1 VFTELY
7 RRLIDPF
14 KRSIRNKL
22 ILTMTLVA
30 VLPVIVMTA
39 VAAENARSSMEAEIM
54 DTNRV
59 NMNWA
64 SVYLAEQFTR
74 MNNIIYSIQISDEL
88 HQYLALNREAPAATR
103 FDEQKAV
110 FNMLNSVYYSAGNY
124 VFGVELYLKEQD
136 TLFTFNS
143 MESRIKTV
151 ADIPEGYFELF
162 AEHKDFT
169 IMNDPKDPQKFH
181 MTRSM
186 NRFEDQAQIGA
197 ISLEIKWAEFNQTL
211 ELLDSRGDYTA
222 YIGDS
227 LGHPVYQP
235 NSSIQP
241 SDEALKQLSETKD
254 NAGFI
259 RTAQEYIFYHD
270 IESTGLRVIKIVPDH
285 VINESALETM
295 KYGLVVGGVATV
307 VSVALAALV
316 AWRTTKPI
324 VKLANSMKGI
334 QLIKD
339 RKVERS
345 GRVDEIGLLEKN
357 LHGMASRIREHI
369 RDNYLMNLEK
379 RTAELKALQSQIHPH
394 FLQNTLQMIGGMVYS
409 QKPADSYKVIRAL
422 SEMFRYIVRAP
433 DGLVS
438 LQSELDQLEHYMLI
452 QKQRFASRL
461 EYKLEMKG
469 ELRECYI
476 PKLSLQ
482 PLVENAF
489 LHGLEKK
496 PGEWKL
502 NIEVF
507 CDPQQGRVTIQIC
520 DNGMGM
526 EPDRLEEMQSKLERI
541 TRHTDRVWSSG
552 TSIGLLN
559 AASRM
564 VMHFG
569 PDYGMRMES
578 KLGQGTKVIVTI
590 PAQLEVNPY
599 E

>member
-1 VFTELY
+1 MFTECY
-7 RRLIDPF
+7 RKLTDPF

-22 ILTMTLVA
+22 ILTMTLLA
-30 VLPVIVMTA
+30 VLPVIAMTA
-39 VAAENARSSMEAEIM
+39 MAAENTRSSMEEEIM
-54 DTNRV
+54 ETNRA

-64 SVYLAEQFTR
+64 SIYLGEQFAR

-88 HQYLALNREAPAATR
+88 HQYLALNQEAPAASR

-124 VFGVELYLKEQD
+124 VFGVELYLKELD

-143 MESRIKTV
+143 MDSRIKAV
-151 ADIPEGYFELF
+151 SEIPEGYHELF
-162 AEHKDFT
+162 AQHKDFT
-169 IMNDPKDPQKFH
+169 IINDPDDPQKFH

-197 ISLEIKWAEFNQTL
+197 ISLEVKWAEFNQTL
-211 ELLDSRGDYTA
+211 ELLDSRGDYA
-222 YIGDS
+222 VYIADS
-227 LGHPVYQP
+227 AGSPVYQP
-235 NSSIQP
+235 NQEIQP
-241 SDEALKQLSETKD
+241 SAEALEKLASTKESS
-254 NAGFI
+254 GFI
-259 RTAQEYIFYHD
+259 RTPKEYVFFHS
-270 IESTGLRVIKIVPDH
+270 IEPSGLRVIKIVPAH
-285 VINESALETM
+285 VVNESALDTM
-295 KYGLVVGGVATV
+295 KYGLVVGGLATV
-307 VSVALAALV
+307 ISVGLAVLV
-316 AWRTTKPI
+316 AWRTSKPI
-324 VKLANSMKGI
+324 VRLANSMKGI
-334 QLIKD
+334 QLIKG
-339 RKVERS
+339 REVVRS

-379 RTAELKALQSQIHPH
+379 QTAELKALQSQIHPH

-433 DGLVS
+433 DGLVP

-452 QKQRFASRL
+452 QKQRFAGRL
-461 EYKLEMKG
+461 EYTLEITG

-482 PLVENAF
+482 PIVENAF

-496 PGEWKL
+496 QGEWKL
-502 NIEVF
+502 GIEVV
-507 CDPQQGRVTIQIC
+507 CESKDVTIRIH
-520 DNGMGM
+520 DNGVGM
-526 EPDRLEEMQSKLERI
+526 DVEKLAEMQSRLERL
-541 TRHTDRVWSSG
+541 TWEADRVWSSG
-552 TSIGLLN
+552 TSIGLVN

-569 PDYGMRMES
+569 PEYGMSMES
-578 KLGQGTKVIVTI
+578 EYGQGTSVTVRI
-590 PAQLEVNPY
+590 PCNTGGEAL
-599 E
+599 

>member
-1 VFTELY
+1 MFNEFY

-30 VLPVIVMTA
+30 VLPVIVITA
-39 VAAENARSSMEAEIM
+39 VAAENARSSMEAEVM

-88 HQYLALNREAPAATR
+88 HQYLALGQEAPASSR

-151 ADIPEGYFELF
+151 ADIPQGYHKLF
-162 AEHKDFT
+162 TEHKDFT
-169 IMNDPKDPQKFH
+169 IINDPVDPQKFH

-227 LGHPVYQP
+227 SGHPVYQP

-241 SDEALKQLSETKD
+241 SDEALKQLSETKN

-316 AWRTTKPI
+316 AWRTSKPI
-324 VKLANSMKGI
+324 VRLANSMKGI

-379 RTAELKALQSQIHPH
+379 QTAELKALQSQIHPH

-433 DGLVS
+433 DGLVP

-452 QKQRFASRL
+452 QKQRFATRL
-461 EYKLEMKG
+461 EYKLEITG
-469 ELRECYI
+469 ELRACYI

-482 PLVENAF
+482 PIVENAF

-502 NIEVF
+502 GIEVL

-526 EPDRLEEMQSKLERI
+526 EPDRLVEMQSKLERI
-541 TRHTDRVWSSG
+541 TRYTDRVWNSG

-590 PAQLEVNPY
+590 PCTTGGEPL
-599 E
+599 

>member
-1 VFTELY
+1 MFNEFY

-30 VLPVIVMTA
+30 VLPVIVITA
-39 VAAENARSSMEAEIM
+39 VAAENTRSSMEAEIM

-88 HQYLALNREAPAATR
+88 HQYLALGQEAPASSR

-151 ADIPEGYFELF
+151 QDVPEGYDKLF
-162 AEHKDFT
+162 TEHKDFT
-169 IMNDPKDPQKFH
+169 IITDPIDSAKFH

-211 ELLDSRGDYTA
+211 ELLDSRGEYTA

-241 SDEALKQLSETKD
+241 SDEALKQLSETKN

-307 VSVALAALV
+307 MSVALAALV
-316 AWRTTKPI
+316 AWRTSKPI

-379 RTAELKALQSQIHPH
+379 QTAELKALQSQIHPH

-433 DGLVS
+433 DGLVP

-452 QKQRFASRL
+452 QKQRFATRL
-461 EYKLEMKG
+461 EYKLEITG
-469 ELRECYI
+469 ELRACYI

-496 PGEWKL
+496 PGEWRL
-502 NIEVF
+502 GIEVVS
-507 CDPQQGRVTIQIC
+507 DLQQGWVTIQIC

-526 EPDRLEEMQSKLERI
+526 EPDRLAEMQSKLERI

-552 TSIGLLN
+552 NSIGLLN

-590 PAQLEVNPY
+590 PCTTGGESL
-599 E
+599 

>member
-1 VFTELY
+1 MFNEFY

-14 KRSIRNKL
+14 KRGIRNKL

-30 VLPVIVMTA
+30 VLPVIVITA
-39 VAAENARSSMEAEIM
+39 VVAENTRSSMEAEIV

-88 HQYLALNREAPAATR
+88 HQYMALTREAPASSR

-151 ADIPEGYFELF
+151 QDVPEGYDKLF
-162 AEHKDFT
+162 TERKDFT
-169 IMNDPKDPQKFH
+169 IINDPIDPAKFH

-241 SDEALKQLSETKD
+241 SDEALKRLSETKN

-295 KYGLVVGGVATV
+295 KYGLAVGGGGGNGIGCSGGTGG
-307 VSVALAALV
+307 
-316 AWRTTKPI
+316 
-324 VKLANSMKGI
+324 LAN
-334 QLIKD
+334 L
-339 RKVERS
+339 
-345 GRVDEIGLLEKN
+345 
-357 LHGMASRIREHI
+357 
-369 RDNYLMNLEK
+369 
-379 RTAELKALQSQIHPH
+379 
-394 FLQNTLQMIGGMVYS
+394 
-409 QKPADSYKVIRAL
+409 
-422 SEMFRYIVRAP
+422 
-433 DGLVS
+433 
-438 LQSELDQLEHYMLI
+438 
-452 QKQRFASRL
+452 
-461 EYKLEMKG
+461 
-469 ELRECYI
+469 
-476 PKLSLQ
+476 
-482 PLVENAF
+482 
-489 LHGLEKK
+489 
-496 PGEWKL
+496 
-502 NIEVF
+502 
-507 CDPQQGRVTIQIC
+507 
-520 DNGMGM
+520 
-526 EPDRLEEMQSKLERI
+526 
-541 TRHTDRVWSSG
+541 
-552 TSIGLLN
+552 
-559 AASRM
+559 
-564 VMHFG
+564 
-569 PDYGMRMES
+569 
-578 KLGQGTKVIVTI
+578 
-590 PAQLEVNPY
+590 
-599 E
+599 

>member
-1 VFTELY
+1 VFKELY
-7 RRLIDPF
+7 RRLTDPF

-30 VLPVIVMTA
+30 VLPVIVITA
-39 VAAENARSSMEAEIM
+39 VAAENARSSMEAEIK

-64 SVYLAEQFTR
+64 SVYLGEQFTR

-88 HQYLALNREAPAATR
+88 HQYLALTQEAPASSR

-143 MESRIKTV
+143 MDYRIQRVT
-151 ADIPEGYFELF
+151 DIPEGYQELF
-162 AEHKDFT
+162 AEHRDFT
-169 IMNDPKDPQKFH
+169 IRNDPKDSSKFH

-211 ELLDSRGDYTA
+211 ELLDSRGDYTV
-222 YIGDS
+222 YIGDN
-227 LGHPVYQP
+227 LGHPIYQP
-235 NSSIQP
+235 NPSIQP
-241 SDEALKQLSETKD
+241 SDEALKLLAETKH

-259 RTAQEYIFYHD
+259 RTAKEYIFYHD
-270 IESTGLRVIKIVPDH
+270 IEPSGLRVIKIVPDH

-295 KYGLVVGGVATV
+295 KYGLVVGGMAAV

-316 AWRTTKPI
+316 AWRTSKPI
-324 VKLANSMKGI
+324 VRLANAMKGI

-369 RDNYLMNLEK
+369 RDNYMMNLEK
-379 RTAELKALQSQIHPH
+379 QTAELKALQSQIHPH

-433 DGLVS
+433 DGLVP

-461 EYKLEMKG
+461 EYKLEIHG
-469 ELRECYI
+469 EIRDCYI

-482 PLVENAF
+482 PIVENAF
-489 LHGLEKK
+489 LHGLENK

-502 NIEVF
+502 GIEVYA
-507 CDPQQGRVTIQIC
+507 DPKGIVTIQIC
-520 DNGMGM
+520 DNGVGI
-526 EPDRLEEMQSKLERI
+526 EPEKLTEMQSRLERI
-541 TRHTDRVWSSG
+541 KRQTDRVWSSG

-569 PDYGMRMES
+569 TDYGIRMES
-578 KLGQGTKVIVTI
+578 EYGQGTRVIVRI
-590 PAQLEVNPY
+590 PNTTGGDSL
-599 E
+599 

>member
-1 VFTELY
+1 MFNEFY

-30 VLPVIVMTA
+30 VLPVIVITA
-39 VAAENARSSMEAEIM
+39 VAAENARSSMEAEVM

-88 HQYLALNREAPAATR
+88 HQYLALGQEAPASSR

-151 ADIPEGYFELF
+151 ADIPQGYHKLF
-162 AEHKDFT
+162 TEHKDFT
-169 IMNDPKDPQKFH
+169 IINDPVDPQKFH

-211 ELLDSRGDYTA
+211 ELLDSRGDYNA

-227 LGHPVYQP
+227 SGHPVYQP

-241 SDEALKQLSETKD
+241 SDEALKQLSETKN

-316 AWRTTKPI
+316 AWRTSKPI
-324 VKLANSMKGI
+324 VRLANSMKGI

-379 RTAELKALQSQIHPH
+379 QTAELKALQSQIHPH

-433 DGLVS
+433 DGLVP

-452 QKQRFASRL
+452 QKQRFATRL
-461 EYKLEMKG
+461 EYKLEITG

-482 PLVENAF
+482 PIVENAF

-502 NIEVF
+502 GIEVL

-526 EPDRLEEMQSKLERI
+526 EPDRLVEMQSKLERI
-541 TRHTDRVWSSG
+541 TRYTDRVWNSG

-590 PAQLEVNPY
+590 PCTTGGEPL
-599 E
+599 

>member
-1 VFTELY
+1 MFREFY

-22 ILTMTLVA
+22 ILTMTFVA

-59 NMNWA
+59 NINWA
-64 SVYLAEQFTR
+64 SAYLAEQFAR

-88 HQYLALNREAPAATR
+88 HQYLALTQEAPASIR

-124 VFGVELYLKEQD
+124 VFGVELYLKEQE

-143 MESRIKTV
+143 MESRIKAV
-151 ADIPEGYFELF
+151 NDIPEGYHELF
-162 AEHKDFT
+162 TQRKDFT
-169 IMNDPKDPQKFH
+169 IINDPKDPSKFH

-186 NRFEDQAQIGA
+186 NRFEDQAQVGA

-211 ELLDSRGDYTA
+211 ELLDSRGDYTV
-222 YIGDS
+222 YIGDHS
-227 LGHPVYQP
+227 GRPVYQL
-235 NSSIQP
+235 NASIQP
-241 SDEALKQLSETKD
+241 SNEALMQLTDTKD
-254 NAGFI
+254 HTGLI
-259 RTAQEYIFYHD
+259 RTANEYVFYHD
-270 IESTGLRVIKIVPDH
+270 IEDTGLRVVKIVPNH
-285 VINESALETM
+285 VINESAMETM

-316 AWRTTKPI
+316 AWRTSKPI
-324 VKLANSMKGI
+324 VRLANSMKGI

-369 RDNYLMNLEK
+369 RDNYMMNLEK
-379 RTAELKALQSQIHPH
+379 QTAELKALQSQIHPH

-433 DGLVS
+433 DGLVP

-461 EYKLEMKG
+461 EYKLEIVG
-469 ELRECYI
+469 EIGDGYI

-482 PLVENAF
+482 PIVENAF
-489 LHGLEKK
+489 LHGLENK
-496 PGEWKL
+496 PGEWRL
-502 NIEVF
+502 GIEVTA
-507 CDPQQGRVTIQIC
+507 DPELGLLTIQIC

-526 EPDRLEEMQSKLERI
+526 EPEKLVEMQSKLERI
-541 TRHTDRVWSSG
+541 TRHTDRIWSSG

-559 AASRM
+559 AASRI

-569 PDYGMRMES
+569 PDYGMRIES
-578 KLGQGTKVIVTI
+578 KLGQGTKVIVCI
-590 PAQLEVNPY
+590 PCTTGGESF
-599 E
+599 

>member
-1 VFTELY
+1 MFNEFY

-30 VLPVIVMTA
+30 VLPVIVITA
-39 VAAENARSSMEAEIM
+39 VAAENARSSMEAEVM

-88 HQYLALNREAPAATR
+88 HQYLALGQEAPASSR

-151 ADIPEGYFELF
+151 ADIPQGYHKLF
-162 AEHKDFT
+162 TEHKDFT
-169 IMNDPKDPQKFH
+169 IINDPVDPQKFH

-227 LGHPVYQP
+227 SGHPVYQP

-316 AWRTTKPI
+316 AWRTSKPI
-324 VKLANSMKGI
+324 VRLANSMKGI

-379 RTAELKALQSQIHPH
+379 QTAELKALQSQIHPH

-433 DGLVS
+433 DGLVP

-452 QKQRFASRL
+452 QKQRFATRL
-461 EYKLEMKG
+461 EYKLEITG

-482 PLVENAF
+482 PIVENAF

-502 NIEVF
+502 GIEVL

-526 EPDRLEEMQSKLERI
+526 EPDRLAEMQSKLERI
-541 TRHTDRVWSSG
+541 TRYTDRVWNSG

-590 PAQLEVNPY
+590 PCTTGGEPL
-599 E
+599 

>member
-1 VFTELY
+1 MFTECY
-7 RRLIDPF
+7 RKLTDPF

-22 ILTMTLVA
+22 ILTMTLLA
-30 VLPVIVMTA
+30 VLPVIAMTA
-39 VAAENARSSMEAEIM
+39 MAAENTRSSMEEEIM
-54 DTNRV
+54 ETNRA

-64 SVYLAEQFTR
+64 SIYLGEQFAR

-88 HQYLALNREAPAATR
+88 HQYLALNQEAPAASR
-103 FDEQKAV
+103 FDEQKAM

-124 VFGVELYLKEQD
+124 VFGVELYLKELD

-143 MESRIKTV
+143 MDSRIKTV
-151 ADIPEGYFELF
+151 SEIPEGYHELF
-162 AEHKDFT
+162 AQHKDFT
-169 IMNDPKDPQKFH
+169 IINDPDDPQKFH

-197 ISLEIKWAEFNQTL
+197 ISLEVKWAEFNQTL
-211 ELLDSRGDYTA
+211 ELLNSRGA
-222 YIGDS
+222 YAVYIADS
-227 LGHPVYQP
+227 AGNPVYQP
-235 NSSIQP
+235 NQNIQP
-241 SDEALKQLSETKD
+241 SAEALAQLAGAKESS
-254 NAGFI
+254 GFI
-259 RTAQEYIFYHD
+259 RTAKEYVFYHSID
-270 IESTGLRVIKIVPDH
+270 PSGLRVIKIVPAH

-295 KYGLVVGGVATV
+295 KYGLVVGGLATV
-307 VSVALAALV
+307 ISVGIAALV
-316 AWRTTKPI
+316 AWRTSKPI
-324 VKLANSMKGI
+324 VRLANSMKGI

-339 RKVERS
+339 REVVRS

-357 LHGMASRIREHI
+357 LHGMSSRIREHI

-379 RTAELKALQSQIHPH
+379 QTAELKALQSQIHPH

-433 DGLVS
+433 DGLVP

-452 QKQRFASRL
+452 QKQRFGGKL
-461 EYKLEMKG
+461 EYTLEITG
-469 ELRECYI
+469 ELRACYI

-482 PLVENAF
+482 PIVENAF

-502 NIEVF
+502 GIEVV
-507 CDPQQGRVTIQIC
+507 CEPKEVTIRIR
-520 DNGMGM
+520 DNGVGM
-526 EPDRLEEMQSKLERI
+526 DAEKLAEMQSRLERL
-541 TRHTDRVWSSG
+541 TWEADRVWSSG
-552 TSIGLLN
+552 TSIGLVN

-569 PDYGMRMES
+569 PEYGMSMES
-578 KLGQGTKVIVTI
+578 EYGQGTSVTVRI
-590 PAQLEVNPY
+590 PCNTGGEAL
-599 E
+599 

>member
-1 VFTELY
+1 MFNEFY

-30 VLPVIVMTA
+30 VLPVIVITA
-39 VAAENARSSMEAEIM
+39 VAAENARSSMEAEVM

-88 HQYLALNREAPAATR
+88 HQYLALGQEAPASSR

-151 ADIPEGYFELF
+151 ADIPQGYHKLF

-169 IMNDPKDPQKFH
+169 IINDPIDPQKFH

-211 ELLDSRGDYTA
+211 ELLDSRGAYTA

-227 LGHPVYQP
+227 SGHPVYQP

-241 SDEALKQLSETKD
+241 SDEALKQLSETKN

-316 AWRTTKPI
+316 AWRTSKPI
-324 VKLANSMKGI
+324 VRLANSMKGI

-379 RTAELKALQSQIHPH
+379 QTAELKALQSQIHPH

-433 DGLVS
+433 DGLVP

-452 QKQRFASRL
+452 QKQRFATRL
-461 EYKLEMKG
+461 EYKLEITG

-482 PLVENAF
+482 PIVENAF

-502 NIEVF
+502 GIEVL

-526 EPDRLEEMQSKLERI
+526 EPDRLVEMQSKLERI
-541 TRHTDRVWSSG
+541 TRYTDRVWNSG

-590 PAQLEVNPY
+590 PCTTGGEPL
-599 E
+599 

>member
-1 VFTELY
+1 MFNEFC

-88 HQYLALNREAPAATR
+88 HQYLALTREAPASSR

-151 ADIPEGYFELF
+151 ADIPQGYHKLF

-169 IMNDPKDPQKFH
+169 IINDPIDSQKFH

-227 LGHPVYQP
+227 SGHPVYQP

-241 SDEALKQLSETKD
+241 SDEALKQLSETKN

-316 AWRTTKPI
+316 AWRTSKPI

-379 RTAELKALQSQIHPH
+379 QTAELKALQSQIHPH

-433 DGLVS
+433 DGLVP

-461 EYKLEMKG
+461 EYKLEITG
-469 ELRECYI
+469 ELRACYI

-482 PLVENAF
+482 PIVENAF

-502 NIEVF
+502 GIEVL

-526 EPDRLEEMQSKLERI
+526 EPDRLAEMQSKLERI

-590 PAQLEVNPY
+590 PCTIGGESL
-599 E
+599 

>member
-1 VFTELY
+1 MFTECY
-7 RRLIDPF
+7 RKLTDPF

-22 ILTMTLVA
+22 ILTMTLLA
-30 VLPVIVMTA
+30 VLPVIAMTA
-39 VAAENARSSMEAEIM
+39 MAAENTRSSMEEEIM
-54 DTNRV
+54 ETNRA

-64 SVYLAEQFTR
+64 SIYLGEQFAR

-88 HQYLALNREAPAATR
+88 HQYLALNQEAPAASR

-124 VFGVELYLKEQD
+124 VFGVELYLKELD

-143 MESRIKTV
+143 MDSRIKAV
-151 ADIPEGYFELF
+151 SEIPEGYHELF
-162 AEHKDFT
+162 AQHKDFT
-169 IMNDPKDPQKFH
+169 IINDPDDPQKFH

-197 ISLEIKWAEFNQTL
+197 ISLEVKWAEFNQTL
-211 ELLDSRGDYTA
+211 ELLNSRGEYA
-222 YIGDS
+222 VYIADS
-227 LGHPVYQP
+227 AGSPVYQP
-235 NSSIQP
+235 NQEIQP
-241 SDEALKQLSETKD
+241 SAEALEKLAGTKESS
-254 NAGFI
+254 GFI
-259 RTAQEYIFYHD
+259 RTPKEYVFFHS
-270 IESTGLRVIKIVPDH
+270 IEPSGLRVIKIVPAH
-285 VINESALETM
+285 VVNESALDTM
-295 KYGLVVGGVATV
+295 KYGLFVGGLATV
-307 VSVALAALV
+307 ISVGLAALM
-316 AWRTTKPI
+316 AWRTSKPI
-324 VKLANSMKGI
+324 VRLANSMKGI

-339 RKVERS
+339 REVVRS

-379 RTAELKALQSQIHPH
+379 QTAELKALQSQIHPH

-433 DGLVS
+433 DGLVP

-452 QKQRFASRL
+452 QKQRFAGRL
-461 EYKLEMKG
+461 EYTLEITG
-469 ELRECYI
+469 ELRACYI

-482 PLVENAF
+482 PIVENAF

-496 PGEWKL
+496 QGEWKL
-502 NIEVF
+502 GIEVV
-507 CDPQQGRVTIQIC
+507 CEPTDVTIRIC
-520 DNGMGM
+520 DNGVGM
-526 EPDRLEEMQSKLERI
+526 DAEKLTEMQSRLERL
-541 TRHTDRVWSSG
+541 TRQADRVWSSG
-552 TSIGLLN
+552 TSIGLVN

-569 PDYGMRMES
+569 PEYGMNMES
-578 KLGQGTKVIVTI
+578 EYGQGTSVTVRI
-590 PAQLEVNPY
+590 PCNTGGEAL
-599 E
+599 

>member
-1 VFTELY
+1 VFTECY
-7 RRLIDPF
+7 RKLTDPF

-22 ILTMTLVA
+22 ILTMTLLA
-30 VLPVIVMTA
+30 VLPVIAMTA
-39 VAAENARSSMEAEIM
+39 MAAENTRSSMEEEIM
-54 DTNRV
+54 ETNRA

-64 SVYLAEQFTR
+64 SIYLGEQFAR

-88 HQYLALNREAPAATR
+88 HQYLALNQEAPAASR

-124 VFGVELYLKEQD
+124 VFGVELYLKELD

-143 MESRIKTV
+143 MDSRIKAV
-151 ADIPEGYFELF
+151 SEIPEGYHELF
-162 AEHKDFT
+162 AQHKDFT
-169 IMNDPKDPQKFH
+169 IINDPDDPQKFH

-197 ISLEIKWAEFNQTL
+197 ISLEVKWAEFNQTL
-211 ELLDSRGDYTA
+211 ELLDSRGDYA
-222 YIGDS
+222 VYIADITGS
-227 LGHPVYQP
+227 PVYQP
-235 NSSIQP
+235 NQEIQP
-241 SDEALKQLSETKD
+241 SAEALEKLASTKESS
-254 NAGFI
+254 GFI
-259 RTAQEYIFYHD
+259 RTAKEYVFFHS
-270 IESTGLRVIKIVPDH
+270 IEPSGLRVIKVVPAH

-295 KYGLVVGGVATV
+295 KYGLVVGGLATV
-307 VSVALAALV
+307 ISVGIAGFV
-316 AWRTTKPI
+316 AWRTSKPI
-324 VKLANSMKGI
+324 VRLANSMKGI

-339 RKVERS
+339 REVVRS

-379 RTAELKALQSQIHPH
+379 QTAELKALQSQIHPH

-433 DGLVS
+433 DGLVP

-452 QKQRFASRL
+452 QKQRFAGRL
-461 EYKLEMKG
+461 EYTLEITG
-469 ELRECYI
+469 ELRACYI

-482 PLVENAF
+482 PIVENAF

-496 PGEWKL
+496 QGEWKL
-502 NIEVF
+502 GIEVV
-507 CDPQQGRVTIQIC
+507 CEPTDVTVRIR
-520 DNGMGM
+520 DNGVGM
-526 EPDRLEEMQSKLERI
+526 DAEKLAEMQSRLERL
-541 TRHTDRVWSSG
+541 TWEADRVWSSG
-552 TSIGLLN
+552 KSIGLVN

-569 PDYGMRMES
+569 PEYGMSMES
-578 KLGQGTKVIVTI
+578 EYGQGTSVTVRI
-590 PAQLEVNPY
+590 PCNTGGEAL
-599 E
+599 

>member
-1 VFTELY
+1 MFNEFY

-30 VLPVIVMTA
+30 VLPVIVITA
-39 VAAENARSSMEAEIM
+39 VAAENTRSSMEAEIV

-88 HQYLALNREAPAATR
+88 HQYMALTREAPASSR

-151 ADIPEGYFELF
+151 QDVPEGYDKLF
-162 AEHKDFT
+162 SERKDFT
-169 IMNDPKDPQKFH
+169 IINDPIDPAKFH

-241 SDEALKQLSETKD
+241 SDEALKQLSETKN

-259 RTAQEYIFYHD
+259 RTAQEYIFYYD

-295 KYGLVVGGVATV
+295 KYGLAVGGAAAV

-316 AWRTTKPI
+316 AWRTSKPI

-379 RTAELKALQSQIHPH
+379 QTAELKALQSQIHPH

-433 DGLVS
+433 DGLVP

-461 EYKLEMKG
+461 EYKLEITG
-469 ELRECYI
+469 ELRDCYI

-482 PLVENAF
+482 PIVENAF

-502 NIEVF
+502 GIEVVS
-507 CDPQQGRVTIQIC
+507 DPQQGLVTIQIC

-526 EPDRLEEMQSKLERI
+526 EPEKLAEMKSRLERI
-541 TRHTDRVWSSG
+541 TRQTDRVWSSG

-559 AASRM
+559 AASRI
-564 VMHFG
+564 VMHYG
-569 PDYGMRMES
+569 PDYGMHMES
-578 KLGQGTKVIVTI
+578 EYGQGTRVIVRI
-590 PAQLEVNPY
+590 PCTTGGESL
-599 E
+599 

>member
-1 VFTELY
+1 MFTECY
-7 RRLIDPF
+7 RKLTDPF

-22 ILTMTLVA
+22 ILTMTLLA
-30 VLPVIVMTA
+30 VLPVIAMTA
-39 VAAENARSSMEAEIM
+39 MAAENTRSSMEEEIM
-54 DTNRV
+54 ETNRA

-64 SVYLAEQFTR
+64 SIYLGEQFAR

-88 HQYLALNREAPAATR
+88 HQYLALNQEAPAASR
-103 FDEQKAV
+103 FDEQKAM

-124 VFGVELYLKEQD
+124 VFGVELYLKELD

-143 MESRIKTV
+143 MDSRIKTV
-151 ADIPEGYFELF
+151 SEIPEGYHELF
-162 AEHKDFT
+162 AQHKDFT
-169 IMNDPKDPQKFH
+169 IINDPDDPQKFH

-197 ISLEIKWAEFNQTL
+197 ISLEVKWAEFNQTL
-211 ELLDSRGDYTA
+211 ELLDSRGDYA
-222 YIGDS
+222 VYIADS
-227 LGHPVYQP
+227 AGNPVYQP
-235 NSSIQP
+235 NQNIQP
-241 SDEALKQLSETKD
+241 SAEALEQLAGAKESS
-254 NAGFI
+254 GFI
-259 RTAQEYIFYHD
+259 RTAKEYVFYHSID
-270 IESTGLRVIKIVPDH
+270 PSGLRVIKIVPAH

-295 KYGLVVGGVATV
+295 KYGLVVGGLATV
-307 VSVALAALV
+307 ISVGIAALV
-316 AWRTTKPI
+316 AWRTSKPI
-324 VKLANSMKGI
+324 VRLANSMKGI

-339 RKVERS
+339 REVVRS

-357 LHGMASRIREHI
+357 LHGMSSRIREHI

-379 RTAELKALQSQIHPH
+379 QTAELKALQSQIHPH

-433 DGLVS
+433 DGLVP

-452 QKQRFASRL
+452 QKQRFGGKL
-461 EYKLEMKG
+461 EYTLEITG
-469 ELRECYI
+469 ELRACYI

-482 PLVENAF
+482 PIVENAF

-502 NIEVF
+502 GIEVV
-507 CDPQQGRVTIQIC
+507 CEPKEVTIRIR
-520 DNGMGM
+520 DNGVGM
-526 EPDRLEEMQSKLERI
+526 DAEKLAEMQSRLERL
-541 TRHTDRVWSSG
+541 TWEADRVWSSG
-552 TSIGLLN
+552 TSIGLVN

-569 PDYGMRMES
+569 PEYGMSMES
-578 KLGQGTKVIVTI
+578 EYGQGTSVTVRI
-590 PAQLEVNPY
+590 PCNTGGEAL
-599 E
+599 

>member
-1 VFTELY
+1 MFNELY

-30 VLPVIVMTA
+30 VLPVIVITA
-39 VAAENARSSMEAEIM
+39 VAAENARSSMEAEVM

-88 HQYLALNREAPAATR
+88 HQYLALGQEAPASSR

-151 ADIPEGYFELF
+151 ADIPQGYHKLF
-162 AEHKDFT
+162 TEHKDFT
-169 IMNDPKDPQKFH
+169 IINDPVDPQKFH

-211 ELLDSRGDYTA
+211 ELLDSRGAYTA

-227 LGHPVYQP
+227 SGHPVYQP

-241 SDEALKQLSETKD
+241 SDEALKQLSETKN

-316 AWRTTKPI
+316 AWRTSKPI
-324 VKLANSMKGI
+324 VRLANSMKGI

-379 RTAELKALQSQIHPH
+379 QTAELKALQSQIHPH

-433 DGLVS
+433 DGLVP

-452 QKQRFASRL
+452 QKQRFATRL
-461 EYKLEMKG
+461 EYKLEITG

-482 PLVENAF
+482 PIVENAF

-502 NIEVF
+502 GIEVL
-507 CDPQQGRVTIQIC
+507 CDPQQGRVKIQIC

-526 EPDRLEEMQSKLERI
+526 EPDRLVEMQSKLERI
-541 TRHTDRVWSSG
+541 TRYTDRVWNSG

-590 PAQLEVNPY
+590 PCTTGGEPL
-599 E
+599 

>member
-1 VFTELY
+1 MFKELY
-7 RRLIDPF
+7 RRLTDPF

-30 VLPVIVMTA
+30 VLPVIVITA
-39 VAAENARSSMEAEIM
+39 VAAENARSSMEAEIK

-64 SVYLAEQFTR
+64 SVYLGEQFTR

-88 HQYLALNREAPAATR
+88 HQYLALTQEAPASSR

-143 MESRIKTV
+143 MDYRIQRVT
-151 ADIPEGYFELF
+151 DIPEAYQELF
-162 AEHKDFT
+162 TEHRDFT
-169 IMNDPKDPQKFH
+169 IRNDPKDSSKFH

-197 ISLEIKWAEFNQTL
+197 IRLEIKWAEFNQTL
-211 ELLDSRGDYTA
+211 ELLDSRGDYTV
-222 YIGDS
+222 YIGDN
-227 LGHPVYQP
+227 LGHPIYQP
-235 NSSIQP
+235 NPSIQP
-241 SDEALKQLSETKD
+241 SDEALKRLAETKD

-259 RTAQEYIFYHD
+259 RTAKEYIFYHD
-270 IESTGLRVIKIVPDH
+270 IEPSGLRVIKIVPDH
-285 VINESALETM
+285 VINEGALETM
-295 KYGLVVGGVATV
+295 KYGLVVGGMAAV

-316 AWRTTKPI
+316 AWRTSKPI
-324 VKLANSMKGI
+324 VRLANAMKGI

-369 RDNYLMNLEK
+369 RDNYMMNLEK
-379 RTAELKALQSQIHPH
+379 QTAELKALQSQIHPH

-433 DGLVS
+433 DGLVP

-461 EYKLEMKG
+461 EYKLEIHG
-469 ELRECYI
+469 EIRECYI

-482 PLVENAF
+482 PIVENAF
-489 LHGLEKK
+489 LHGLENKQ
-496 PGEWKL
+496 GEWKL
-502 NIEVF
+502 GIEVDA
-507 CDPQQGRVTIQIC
+507 DPEGIVTIQIC
-520 DNGMGM
+520 DNGVGI
-526 EPDRLEEMQSKLERI
+526 EPEKLTEMQSRLERI
-541 TRHTDRVWSSG
+541 KRQTDRVWSSG

-569 PDYGMRMES
+569 ADYGIRMES
-578 KLGQGTKVIVTI
+578 EYGQGTRVIVRI
-590 PAQLEVNPY
+590 PCKTGGDS
-599 E
+599 

>member
-1 VFTELY
+1 
-7 RRLIDPF
+7 
-14 KRSIRNKL
+14 
-22 ILTMTLVA
+22 MTLVA
-30 VLPVIVMTA
+30 VLPVVVMTA

-54 DTNRV
+54 DTNQV

-64 SVYLAEQFTR
+64 SIYLGEQFTR

-88 HQYLALNREAPAATR
+88 HQYLALNREAPASTR

-143 MESRIKTV
+143 MGSRIKAV
-151 ADIPEGYFELF
+151 ADIPQGYHELF
-162 AEHKDFT
+162 TDRKDFT

-211 ELLDSRGDYTA
+211 ELLDSRGDYSV

-227 LGHPVYQP
+227 SGHPVYQQ
-235 NSSIQP
+235 NASIQP

-259 RTAQEYIFYHD
+259 RTAKEYIFYHD
-270 IESTGLRVIKIVPDH
+270 IEPSGLRVIKIVPDH

-307 VSVALAALV
+307 VSIALAALV
-316 AWRTTKPI
+316 AWRTSKPI

-379 RTAELKALQSQIHPH
+379 QTAELKALQSQIHPH

-409 QKPADSYKVIRAL
+409 QKPADSYRVIRAL

-433 DGLVS
+433 DGLVP

-461 EYKLEMKG
+461 EYRLEVKG
-469 ELRECYI
+469 ELRDCYI

-482 PLVENAF
+482 PIVENAF

-496 PGEWKL
+496 PGEWRL
-502 NIEVF
+502 GIEVAS
-507 CDPQQGRVTIQIC
+507 DPQQGLVTIQIC

-526 EPDRLEEMQSKLERI
+526 EQGQLAEIQSRLERI
-541 TRHTDRVWSSG
+541 TRHSDRVWNSG

-559 AASRM
+559 AASRIA
-564 VMHFG
+564 MHFG

-578 KLGQGTKVIVTI
+578 EYGQGTKVIIRI
-590 PAQLEVNPY
+590 PCTTGGEFL
-599 E
+599 

>member
-1 VFTELY
+1 MFNEFY

-30 VLPVIVMTA
+30 VLPVIVITA
-39 VAAENARSSMEAEIM
+39 VAAENARSSMEAEVM

-88 HQYLALNREAPAATR
+88 HQYLALGQEAPASSR

-151 ADIPEGYFELF
+151 ADIPQGYHKLF

-169 IMNDPKDPQKFH
+169 IINDPIDPQKFH

-227 LGHPVYQP
+227 SGHPVYQP

-241 SDEALKQLSETKD
+241 SDEALKQLSETKN

-316 AWRTTKPI
+316 AWRTSKPI
-324 VKLANSMKGI
+324 VRLANSMKGI

-379 RTAELKALQSQIHPH
+379 QTAELKALQSQIHPH

-433 DGLVS
+433 DGLVP
-438 LQSELDQLEHYMLI
+438 LQFELDQLEHYMLI
-452 QKQRFASRL
+452 QKQRFATRL
-461 EYKLEMKG
+461 EYKLEITG

-482 PLVENAF
+482 PIVENAF

-502 NIEVF
+502 GIEVL

-526 EPDRLEEMQSKLERI
+526 EPDRLVEMQSKLERI
-541 TRHTDRVWSSG
+541 TRYTDRVWNSG

-590 PAQLEVNPY
+590 PCTTGGEPL
-599 E
+599 

>member
-1 VFTELY
+1 MFNEFY

-88 HQYLALNREAPAATR
+88 HQYLALTREAPASSR

-151 ADIPEGYFELF
+151 ADIPQGYHKLF

-169 IMNDPKDPQKFH
+169 IINDPIDSQKFH

-227 LGHPVYQP
+227 SGHPVYQP

-241 SDEALKQLSETKD
+241 SDEALKQLSETKN

-316 AWRTTKPI
+316 AWRTSKPI

-379 RTAELKALQSQIHPH
+379 QTAELKALQSQIHPH

-433 DGLVS
+433 DGLVP

-461 EYKLEMKG
+461 EYKLEITG
-469 ELRECYI
+469 ELRACYI

-482 PLVENAF
+482 PIVENAF

-502 NIEVF
+502 GIEVL

-526 EPDRLEEMQSKLERI
+526 EPDRLAEMQSKLERI

-559 AASRM
+559 AASRI

-590 PAQLEVNPY
+590 PCTIGGESL
-599 E
+599 

>member
-1 VFTELY
+1 MFNELY

-30 VLPVIVMTA
+30 VLPVIVITA
-39 VAAENARSSMEAEIM
+39 VAAENARSSMEAEVM

-88 HQYLALNREAPAATR
+88 HQYLALGQEAPASSR

-151 ADIPEGYFELF
+151 ADIPQGYHKLF
-162 AEHKDFT
+162 TEHKDFT
-169 IMNDPKDPQKFH
+169 IINDPVDPQKFH
-181 MTRSM
+181 MTRKM

-227 LGHPVYQP
+227 SGHPVYQP

-241 SDEALKQLSETKD
+241 SDEALKRLSETKN

-316 AWRTTKPI
+316 AWRTSKPI
-324 VKLANSMKGI
+324 VRLANSMKGI

-379 RTAELKALQSQIHPH
+379 QTAELKALQSQIHPH

-433 DGLVS
+433 DGLVP

-452 QKQRFASRL
+452 QKQRFATRL
-461 EYKLEMKG
+461 EYKLEITG
-469 ELRECYI
+469 ELRACYI

-482 PLVENAF
+482 PIVENAF

-502 NIEVF
+502 GIEVL

-526 EPDRLEEMQSKLERI
+526 EPDRLVEMQSKLERI
-541 TRHTDRVWSSG
+541 TRYTDRVWNSG

-590 PAQLEVNPY
+590 PCTTGGEPL
-599 E
+599 

>member
-1 VFTELY
+1 MFNEFY

-88 HQYLALNREAPAATR
+88 HQYLALTREAPASSR

-151 ADIPEGYFELF
+151 ADIPQGYHKLF

-169 IMNDPKDPQKFH
+169 IINDPIDSQKFH

-227 LGHPVYQP
+227 SGHPVYQP

-241 SDEALKQLSETKD
+241 SDEALKQLSETKN

-316 AWRTTKPI
+316 AWRTSKPI

-379 RTAELKALQSQIHPH
+379 QTAELKALQSQIHPH

-433 DGLVS
+433 DGLVP

-461 EYKLEMKG
+461 EYKLEVTG
-469 ELRECYI
+469 ELRACYI

-482 PLVENAF
+482 PIVENAF

-502 NIEVF
+502 GIEVL

-526 EPDRLEEMQSKLERI
+526 EPDRLAEMQSKLERI

-559 AASRM
+559 AASRI

-590 PAQLEVNPY
+590 PCTTGGESL
-599 E
+599 